1 MPRRGFFRGG
11 GGGEKKSAKK
21 LNKKLAQQQ
30 EQIYQQQQQRPPQL
44 SSANNESEPPLGLDG
59 PRQTAP
65 FHSQSRAYE
74 ARVNGVQIQP
84 SSTQLTAQQVAAAG
98 ELVGDYVDRNQHH
111 DDHNFPHRQHQTQ
124 PPTPYRPSLPFHQH
138 YEDKSHILPRM
149 PHDTPHR
156 QNRPQSSTTDL
167 PTDRFQQHRE
177 DNARGHQS
185 APRVPY
191 DGQGSFASQPEA
203 LPQYPPSLLHHNGT
217 PNPRQYNIPTQNQM
231 VDNAVD
237 EIWRCET
244 DDFRSASHAI
254 QMLRLAIVADW
265 ESHQSLE
272 SENDETIG
280 PRNFSYDPSDTF
292 LSLQGATLRFHEC
305 FESIKAERDADQSAQ
320 RHALQAGDDI
330 TVNTQRSSLNG
341 VEWELTE
348 QAAWEV
354 WEEAVRASAALT
366 HACVGPAWRR
376 QLRLRRQ
383 LISES
388 EMRLLHQPHLQYRS
402 RFTDTMSVGAMSVG
416 SSVGGGSSFVS
427 MLSNPQ
433 SSVRRI
439 PAADLPAWQ
448 PPTDILDMISFPIP
462 EVLPAAMIRFA
473 ANVIVTSIPPLRT
486 QQTKIFWGSQ
496 KGVREVLGQHLQDER
511 RWLRR
516 RKRLGDTQR

>member
-1 MPRRGFFRGG
+1 MPRRGFFRGA

-30 EQIYQQQQQRPPQL
+30 QQIYQQQQQVDPPQL

-65 FHSQSRAYE
+65 FHLQSRAYE
-74 ARVNGVQIQP
+74 ARTNGLQIQP
-84 SSTQLTAQQVAAAG
+84 SSTQLTAQQVTAAG
-98 ELVGDYVDRNQHH
+98 ALVGDYVDRNQQHH
-111 DDHNFPHRQHQTQ
+111 TQ
-124 PPTPYRPSLPFHQH
+124 PPASYRPALPFHQH

-149 PHDTPHR
+149 PHDTP
-156 QNRPQSSTTDL
+156 QSYTTDL
-167 PTDRFQQHRE
+167 PTDRFQQQRE
-177 DNARGHQS
+177 EIARGHQS
-185 APRVPY
+185 APRVQY

-203 LPQYPPSLLHHNGT
+203 LPQYSPSSLHHNGT
-217 PNPRQYNIPTQNQM
+217 PNPQQHNIPTQNQM

-265 ESHQSLE
+265 ESQQSLE
-272 SENDETIG
+272 RENNEMSG

-305 FESIKAERDADQSAQ
+305 FESIKAERDADQSAL
-320 RHALQAGDDI
+320 RHALQAEDDT

-388 EMRLLHQPHLQYRS
+388 EMRLLHQPYLQHRS
-402 RFTDTMSVGAMSVG
+402 RFADTMSVGTMSVG

-427 MLSNPQ
+427 NPQ

-439 PAADLPAWQ
+439 PSADLPAWQ
-448 PPTDILDMISFPIP
+448 PPSDILDMLSFPIP

-473 ANVIVTSIPPLRT
+473 ASVNETSIPPLRT
-486 QQTKIFWGSQ
+486 QLTKIFWDSKQ
-496 KGVREVLGQHLQDER
+496 GVREVLSQHLQDER

>member
-1 MPRRGFFRGG
+1 
-11 GGGEKKSAKK
+11 
-21 LNKKLAQQQ
+21 
-30 EQIYQQQQQRPPQL
+30 
-44 SSANNESEPPLGLDG
+44 
-59 PRQTAP
+59 
-65 FHSQSRAYE
+65 
-74 ARVNGVQIQP
+74 
-84 SSTQLTAQQVAAAG
+84 
-98 ELVGDYVDRNQHH
+98 
-111 DDHNFPHRQHQTQ
+111 
-124 PPTPYRPSLPFHQH
+124 
-138 YEDKSHILPRM
+138 
-149 PHDTPHR
+149 
-156 QNRPQSSTTDL
+156 
-167 PTDRFQQHRE
+167 
-177 DNARGHQS
+177 
-185 APRVPY
+185 
-191 DGQGSFASQPEA
+191 
-203 LPQYPPSLLHHNGT
+203 
-217 PNPRQYNIPTQNQM
+217 
-231 VDNAVD
+231 
-237 EIWRCET
+237 
-244 DDFRSASHAI
+244 
-254 QMLRLAIVADW
+254 MLRLAIVADW

-376 QLRLRRQ
+376 QLGLRRQ

-388 EMRLLHQPHLQYRS
+388 EMRLLHQPHLQHRG
-402 RFTDTMSVGAMSVG
+402 RFADTMSVGTMSVG

-427 MLSNPQ
+427 MVSNPQ
-433 SSVRRI
+433 SSDRRN
-439 PAADLPAWQ
+439 PAVDLPAWQ
-448 PPTDILDMISFPIP
+448 PPTDILDMLSFPIP

-473 ANVIVTSIPPLRT
+473 ASVIETSIPPLRT
-486 QQTKIFWGSQ
+486 QHTKIFWGSK
-496 KGVREVLGQHLQDER
+496 KGVKEVLGEHLQDER

>member
-21 LNKKLAQQQ
+21 HNKKLAQQ
-30 EQIYQQQQQRPPQL
+30 EQIYQQQQRSVDPPQH
-44 SSANNESEPPLGLDG
+44 SPANNEREHPLGLG

-65 FHSQSRAYE
+65 FHSQA
-74 ARVNGVQIQP
+74 NGVQCQL
-84 SSTQLTAQQVAAAG
+84 SSTQLTAQQGTAPGA
-98 ELVGDYVDRNQHH
+98 LVGEYVDRNQND
-111 DDHNFPHRQHQTQ
+111 DDHNFPHHQHRVQ
-124 PPTPYRPSLPFHQH
+124 PAISNRPALRFWQH
-138 YEDKSHILPRM
+138 YEDKSHSVPWQH
-149 PHDTPHR
+149 HDTPH
-156 QNRPQSSTTDL
+156 QHLPQSYTTDL
-167 PTDRFQQHRE
+167 PTDRSQQHRE
-177 DNARGHQS
+177 VDARGYQ
-185 APRVPY
+185 AVPRVQY
-191 DGQGSFASQPEA
+191 DGQGSFASQPDA
-203 LPQYPPSLLHHNGT
+203 LLQYPPPILHHDGT
-217 PNPRQYNIPTQNQM
+217 PDPRQHNIPTQNL

-265 ESHQSLE
+265 ESQQPLE
-272 SENDETIG
+272 GENNETNG
-280 PRNFSYDPSDTF
+280 PMNFSYDPSDTF

-305 FESIKAERDADQSAQ
+305 FESIKAERDANQSSR
-320 RHALQAGDDI
+320 RHALQAGDDT
-330 TVNTQRSSLNG
+330 TVNTHSQSLNG

-354 WEEAVRASAALT
+354 WEEAARASAALT

-383 LISES
+383 LIRES
-388 EMRLLHQPHLQYRS
+388 EMRLLHQPHLQHRG
-402 RFTDTMSVGAMSVG
+402 RFADTMSIGTVSVG

-427 MLSNPQ
+427 MVSNPQ
-433 SSVRRI
+433 SSGRRTT
-439 PAADLPAWQ
+439 AAAHPVWQ
-448 PPTDILDMISFPIP
+448 PPTEILDMISFPIP

-473 ANVIVTSIPPLRT
+473 ASVIETSIPPLRAPH
-486 QQTKIFWGSQ
+486 TKIYWDSK
-496 KGVREVLGQHLQDER
+496 KGGKERVLGQHLQDER